1 MNLYAFR
8 YLHLKLIIC
17 FSNPGS
23 RTVFAFGTKVKNLVN
38 DKCPSCITVTTQKH
52 RAIVLGETLTATL

>member
-1 MNLYAFR
+1 MNSYAFR
-8 YLHLKLIIC
+8 YLRLKLIIC

-38 DKCPSCITVTTQKH
+38 DKCTSCIAVTTQKH
-52 RAIVLGETLTATL
+52 RAIVQGETLTATL